1 VVQYAARNSDHW
13 LIESVMVGELGEGGR
28 VQRPAEPRWHLV
40 IVDGPGSDRVL
51 LAGPKST
58 SGSFVHPGDLAGIW
72 VQMRLGVYLPGM
84 RMGDLVDAE
93 VTLSE
98 RGRRTFD
105 LLGTR
110 VEIPTDENVEA
121 MVQRLVRDDVLAF
134 DPLVAKV
141 LAGNATRTPER
152 TLRHRMRLVTGQP
165 RQRIGQ
171 VERAKH
177 GAALIAAGMPL
188 AAAAASA
195 GYTDQPHMTRSMKR
209 WLGVTP
215 GQARAHR

>member
-1 VVQYAARNSDHW
+1 
-13 LIESVMVGELGEGGR
+13 MVGELGEAGR

-58 SGSFVHPGDLAGIW
+58 AGSFVHPGDVTGIW

-93 VTLSE
+93 IPLAE

-105 LLGTR
+105 LLGSSL
-110 VEIPTDENVEA
+110 EIPTGENVEV
-121 MVQRLVRDDVLAF
+121 MVHQLVRDDVLAF

-141 LAGNATRTPER
+141 LAGKPTGTAER
-152 TLRHRMRLVTGQP
+152 TVRHRMRLVTGQP

-171 VERAKH
+171 VEKAKN
-177 GAALIAAGMPL
+177 GAALIGAGMPL
-188 AAAAASA
+188 AAAAANA
-195 GYTDQPHMTRSMKR
+195 GYTDQPHMTRAMKR
-209 WLGVTP
+209 WLGITP
-215 GQARAHR
+215 GQARPHG